1 MELHV
6 RDKGSFRGISNGN
19 AMVLTRLGL
28 AAKLLMAL
36 IVLVKELLLDG
47 LVAGSS
53 PGIGGVVLLVTSL
66 VLLLHRIKGATKIS
80 GKLRVF
86 VQVLNF
92 DEIFFFTRSNLYVL
106 CHSYS
111 EIRFYFLEIKG
122 FNEWVSNCNF
132 VFRNFKAIREV

>member
-36 IVLVKELLLDG
+36 IALVKELLLDG

-92 DEIFFFTRSNLYVL
+92 DEIFFYQVQPL
-106 CHSYS
+106 CALS
-111 EIRFYFLEIKG
+111 
-122 FNEWVSNCNF
+122 
-132 VFRNFKAIREV
+132 